1 MTDKNNAEVMAWFQQ
16 QQTPAGW
23 FDLLLIMIDGML
35 NNAGELE
42 SQPFLRQMGEALA
55 DRYPLPESETV
66 GQLEANINQLLSRF
80 QWGVV
85 SVDVTALNFVLKVV
99 LLDVGP
105 KFLGNFGAGQGLA
118 ADHRCQL
125 CTGRQGFHESCVRLT
140 LLGSGGGFG
149 RGRFFCSC
157 HGTVF
162 LSVTHKGNFHY
173 IVDCHQ

>member
-85 SVDVTALNFVLKVV
+85 SLEVGDDGLRLRHRALPVSRDDARRVRWCNAFCAILEGLYSRWLQGQGGGAHVV
-99 LLDVGP
+99 LQRERLFSVSDVQ
-105 KFLGNFGAGQGLA
+105 FLY
-118 ADHRCQL
+118 
-125 CTGRQGFHESCVRLT
+125 FHP
-140 LLGSGGGFG
+140 
-149 RGRFFCSC
+149 
-157 HGTVF
+157 
-162 LSVTHKGNFHY
+162 
-173 IVDCHQ
+173 

>member
-55 DRYPLPESETV
+55 DNYPLPESETV
-66 GQLEANINQLLSRF
+66 GQLEVNINQLLSRF

-85 SVDVTALNFVLKVV
+85 SVEVGDDGLRLRHRALPVSRDDARRVRWCNAFCAILEGLYSRWLQGQGGGAHVV
-99 LLDVGP
+99 LQRERLFSVSDVQ
-105 KFLGNFGAGQGLA
+105 FLY
-118 ADHRCQL
+118 
-125 CTGRQGFHESCVRLT
+125 FHP
-140 LLGSGGGFG
+140 
-149 RGRFFCSC
+149 
-157 HGTVF
+157 
-162 LSVTHKGNFHY
+162 
-173 IVDCHQ
+173 

>member
-55 DRYPLPESETV
+55 DNYPLPESETV

-85 SVDVTALNFVLKVV
+85 SVEVGDDGHRALPVSRDDARRVRWCNAFCAILEGLYSRWLQGQGGGAHVV
-99 LLDVGP
+99 LQRERLFSVSDVQ
-105 KFLGNFGAGQGLA
+105 FLY
-118 ADHRCQL
+118 
-125 CTGRQGFHESCVRLT
+125 FHP
-140 LLGSGGGFG
+140 
-149 RGRFFCSC
+149 
-157 HGTVF
+157 
-162 LSVTHKGNFHY
+162 
-173 IVDCHQ
+173 

>member
-85 SVDVTALNFVLKVV
+85 SVDVGDDGLRLRHRALPVSRDDARRVRWCNAFCAILEGLYSRWLQGQGGGAQVV
-99 LLDVGP
+99 LQRERLFSVSDVQ
-105 KFLGNFGAGQGLA
+105 FLY
-118 ADHRCQL
+118 
-125 CTGRQGFHESCVRLT
+125 FHP
-140 LLGSGGGFG
+140 
-149 RGRFFCSC
+149 
-157 HGTVF
+157 
-162 LSVTHKGNFHY
+162 
-173 IVDCHQ
+173 

>member
-85 SVDVTALNFVLKVV
+85 SVDVGDDGLRLRHRALPVSHDDARRVRWCNAFCAILEGLYSRWLQGQGGGAHVV
-99 LLDVGP
+99 LQRERLFSVSDVQ
-105 KFLGNFGAGQGLA
+105 FLY
-118 ADHRCQL
+118 
-125 CTGRQGFHESCVRLT
+125 FHP
-140 LLGSGGGFG
+140 
-149 RGRFFCSC
+149 
-157 HGTVF
+157 
-162 LSVTHKGNFHY
+162 
-173 IVDCHQ
+173 